1 MANKKQEKTPSLKKD
16 IMFKAFFSRKG
27 NEEFLIDFLE
37 ALLKIEIEDIKI
49 KEEVSI
55 EQLFEKE
62 KGGRIDLQA
71 TLNDGIIVNIEMQF
85 KNEHNIE
92 RRSDIYGAKTISRYF
107 SKGEEYEDAKQV
119 IMINILNYELFGFEE
134 YISETVTVLDKH
146 RDYKVQNIINTYF
159 IELPKFR
166 KNEVDM
172 DKKINQWLSFIDNEN
187 RGRVEM
193 AKEKNEVIKKAEKV
207 WEYLTGDEAIK
218 RMEELEEKWES
229 DWNSSMSWERQEGKE
244 EGKIEII
251 KKLLKSGMSV
261 EEISKITDIPKHKI
275 EKLKYQK

>member
-1 MANKKQEKTPSLKKD
+1 MTNTKKEKRLTLKKD

-37 ALLKIEIEDIKI
+37 SLLKIEIENIKI
-49 KEEVSI
+49 KEEVSL
-55 EQLFEKE
+55 EQLSEKE

-71 TLNDGIIVNIEMQF
+71 TLNDGIIVNIEMQLR
-85 KNEHNIE
+85 NEHNIE
-92 RRSDIYGAKTISRYF
+92 KRSDVYAAKTISRYF
-107 SKGEEYEDAKQV
+107 AKGEEYEDAKQV
-119 IMINILNYELFGFEE
+119 IMINILNYEIFGFEE
-134 YISETVTVLDKH
+134 YISKTVTVLDKH

-166 KNEVDM
+166 KSEVDM
-172 DKKINQWLSFIDNEN
+172 NEKINQWLSFIDNEN

-193 AKEKNEVIKKAEKV
+193 AKEKNEVIRKAESV
-207 WEYLTGDEAIK
+207 WECLTGDEAGK

-229 DWNSSMSWERQEGKE
+229 DWNSSMRWERREGEKI
-244 EGKIEII
+244 GKIKII

-261 EEISKITDIPKHKI
+261 EEISKITEIPKEEI
-275 EKLKYQK
+275 EKLNK